1 MQLKTVGESL
11 YALRDINNVL
21 KLNDVSLSI
30 SNLTQTLSG
39 YSKEATIAALEQSTL
54 NKEQVEAIL
63 VSKGLQGEELK
74 DTADKINNA
83 IAARQQASAQR
94 EANREAMGF
103 RAGMKGLGASI
114 KSFVAMHPALV
125 AITATIGA
133 LYAVSKIYDAFTTS
147 ASERTKKLE
156 SQINKATTAYNEIT
170 SSLEKVNSQLE
181 ENKQRIDELNKIEK
195 PTYIEDEELE
205 KLKIANQYLKE
216 QKETLEKA
224 EKAKAQEIITAE
236 YNKFKTD
243 FFTNKTK
250 TYKDVQDQDSKNIRW
265 WINAASKAPIVGK
278 RIVNGVAKSS
288 EYETE
293 AELLQDSIN
302 NLKYYQKAK
311 DKIIQEGFNNDYG
324 NISIAGVS
332 LSLDPLKNTN
342 EQIEKY
348 SKEVSEYQTKILSLY
363 STIAEYDP
371 NFESE
376 EAKEVIKWLDNIDAN
391 INPDEFGKKL
401 AERISNSDTFEK
413 IGNNIYTKIQDGVYS
428 EQDLMDDANA
438 QEIINK
444 MAKQFFEAENGLTLD
459 DKDIDFLHFV
469 QNTDGVKELLE
480 SHGLTEDNIDDY
492 VKRITSYLY
501 QSLKE
506 GTGVNEQ
513 VKKSLKSFED
523 IWNSSD
529 FSDAKDKL
537 LELAKAGTISA
548 ETIKSTEDY
557 KSLINDTGLTAEQA
571 TRKIMDMLS
580 VQEKLS
586 AASSGIK
593 SLENAY
599 KEFKDENIGFVTA
612 STLESLPNVFK
623 TLKTYDFSL
632 FEQIVG
638 DPKSG
643 VDKIQQAFNDIVTAY
658 IVEQGTM
665 NGLLNASESEINSY
679 IANLKQMGITNAEE
693 VVANAQQS
701 LRETGILLAE
711 SEKEYVKYLNN
722 KEGYDVNYINS
733 NLSKNGQLISQL
745 GSAYKDDYNNWC
757 ELLKKKAEAYN
768 QFVSAINKAQ
778 YNTLSSKNISSVEH
792 AQEIVNESE
801 GKVPKDLAKSPFGFT
816 NKSLQNVVMGDA
828 AARFG
833 SGMQTISEYTS
844 AEIKA
849 AKEYLATIK
858 DYDAVFEELNL
869 DLVEANLNLNSGFN
883 YISPSS
889 SSSSSSYDSSSNSD
903 TSENFDWIERRI
915 KKLIDAL
922 NDLKDSADDTYSTWA
937 NRSNALVNAINTTR
951 QAIDLQQQAYNRYMQ
966 QAESVGLSSV
976 YKNLVQN
983 GALDI
988 STISDENLKNAIN
1001 QYKQWYDKA
1010 QDCLETQKDLK
1021 DSLNEL
1027 NSKKFDNIQSIFNF
1041 DKEKI
1046 EHFINNLNKQIDI
1059 LQLKSLFAN
1068 ESYYNEMLNYTQKE
1082 INSLA
1087 NERTQLVNV
1096 MNSSGLSQDSE
1107 AWQNMYSTIIKIDEE
1122 MQDLNK
1128 DMVEFNNN
1136 IRNLNWEVFEYLE
1149 ESLGRITDETEYFI
1163 NLLAD
1168 KDLFDD
1174 NGNLNKY
1181 ANATVALYATAY
1193 DTYKQQAQDYFEE
1206 MRDLE
1211 RQVVAGAGKDVLEQ
1225 YNKMVKAHQDAV
1237 LAANKEKKAIL
1248 DLIEEGYKAQLNAIQ
1263 KVIDKKKEQLNMEK
1277 NLYDYQKSITEKT
1290 KNIASLEKQQVSLA
1304 DDNSEE
1310 TMAKIQQIKV
1320 QLEEAKTDLEETEY
1334 EQYLKDSQDMLD
1346 QLATDYEN
1354 WMNERLDNEDALLS
1368 EIVGEINS
1376 EGFTIKSTLKEVAK
1390 ENGTALSTSLNTV
1403 FSATSP
1409 FTATLTNSINGVKN
1423 AVAGTTTAINNLLNK
1438 VASIT
1443 GTSVSGTNAG
1453 TKSSSNTNSTPNNS
1467 SGSYGTNNNN
1477 SSSNNRNNN
1486 TGTNSNSNTN
1496 NSNGLVAGI
1505 FISKSDSYPKS
1516 KLDKE
1521 HSIVDRLKYFNFDS
1535 SFSARS
1541 QYFSKLGGSGTYRG
1555 SSSQNTWLISQMKL
1569 KGYKKGTYHVP
1580 KKDNYL
1586 IQEDG
1591 QELIYDKSEGSFVT
1605 PQSSEPT
1612 IVPLN
1617 VGDMVFPNES
1627 VKRLYELASS
1637 GNFGGFANNLT
1648 PSINPIAENMKKM
1661 SDSLQTTNNI
1671 NTSNEIYMDGDINI
1685 NLPGV
1690 TNYEQFRKELIG
1702 DDKFEKAI
1710 FTMVG
1715 NGMLGKSTIEK
1726 YKYVR

>member
-103 RAGMKGLGASI
+103 RTGMKGLGASI

-133 LYAVSKIYDAFTTS
+133 LYAASRIYDAFTTS

-156 SQINKATTAYNEIT
+156 NQINKATTAYNEIT

-181 ENKQRIDELNKIEK
+181 ENKLRIDELNKIEK

-243 FFTNKTK
+243 FYTNKTK
-250 TYKDVQDQDSKNIRW
+250 TYEDVQDQDSKNIRW
-265 WINAASKAPIVGK
+265 WINTASNVPIVGK

-293 AELLQDSIN
+293 AELLQDAIS
-302 NLKYYQKAK
+302 NLKYYQNGLNELIASGNSKITNSINGK
-311 DKIIQEGFNNDYG
+311 TYSYDK
-324 NISIAGVS
+324 
-332 LSLDPLKNTN
+332 LNT
-342 EQIEKY
+342 QIEKY
-348 SKEVSEYQTKILSLY
+348 SKEVYEYQTKILSLY

-428 EQDLMDDANA
+428 ERDLMGDANA

-459 DKDIDFLHFV
+459 DEDIDFLHFS

-480 SHGLTEDNIDDY
+480 SYGLTEDNIDDY

-557 KSLINDTGLTAEQA
+557 KSLIKDTGLTAEQA
-571 TRKIMDMLS
+571 TRKIMNLLS
-580 VQEKLS
+580 VQERLS
-586 AASSGIK
+586 AASNGIK

-599 KEFKDENIGFVTA
+599 KEFKDEDIGFVTA
-612 STLESLPNVFK
+612 ATLESLPDVFK

-643 VDKIQQAFNDIVTAY
+643 VDKIQQAFNDIATAY
-658 IVEQGTM
+658 FVEQGTM
-665 NGLLNASESEINSY
+665 NGLLEASESEVNSY

-693 VVANAQQS
+693 VVANAQKS
-701 LRETGILLAE
+701 LKENGVLLSEA
-711 SEKEYVKYLNN
+711 EKEYAKYLNN
-722 KEGYDVNYINS
+722 KEGYDVSYINS

-757 ELLKKKAEAYN
+757 ELLKKKTEAYN

-778 YNTLSSKNISSVEH
+778 YNKLSSKNIASVEH
-792 AQEIVNESE
+792 AQEIVNESK
-801 GKVPKDLAKSPFGFT
+801 GKVPKDLAKSQFGFT
-816 NKSLQNVVMGDA
+816 NKSLQNAVMGDA

-833 SGMQTISEYTS
+833 SSMQTISEYTS

-849 AKEYLATIK
+849 AKEYIETVEQ
-858 DYDAVFEELNL
+858 YNAVFDEINL
-869 DLVEANLNLNSGFN
+869 DLTEANLNLNSGFN

-889 SSSSSSYDSSSNSD
+889 SSSSSSSSDSSSNSD
-903 TSENFDWIERRI
+903 TSENFDWIERKI
-915 KKLIDAL
+915 KKLTDAL

-1001 QYKQWYDKA
+1001 QYKEWYDKA
-1010 QDCLETQKDLK
+1010 QDCLDTQRDLK
-1021 DSLNEL
+1021 NSLNEL
-1027 NSKKFDNIQSIFNF
+1027 NSKKFDNIQSIFDF
-1041 DKEKI
+1041 DKEKLG
-1046 EHFINNLNKQIDI
+1046 HSLTLLNNQIDK
-1059 LQLKSLFAN
+1059 LEMKGLFAN
-1068 ESYYNEMLNYTQKE
+1068 ESYYNQMLQYTQKE

-1087 NERTQLVNV
+1087 NERAQLASV
-1096 MNSSGLSQDSE
+1096 MSSSGLSQDSE
-1107 AWQNMYSTIIKIDEE
+1107 AWQNMYSTLLKIDEE
-1122 MQDLNK
+1122 MDDLNK
-1128 DMVEFNNN
+1128 DMIEFNNN
-1136 IRNLNWEVFEYLE
+1136 IRNLNWEIFEYLE
-1149 ESLGRITDETEYFI
+1149 DSISRITDETEYFVS
-1163 NLLAD
+1163 LFKD
-1168 KDLFDD
+1168 KKLFDD
-1174 NGNLNKY
+1174 NGNFNKY
-1181 ANATVALYATAY
+1181 ADATVALHATAF
-1193 DTYKQQAQDYFEE
+1193 DTYKQQAQDYLEE
-1206 MRDLE
+1206 MRDLQ

-1225 YNKMVKAHQDAV
+1225 YNKMVDAHQDAV
-1237 LAANKEKKAIL
+1237 LAANKEKQAIL
-1248 DLIEEGYKAQLNAIQ
+1248 DLIEDGYKAQLEAIQ

-1304 DDNSEE
+1304 DDDSEE

-1320 QLEEAKTDLEETEY
+1320 QLEEAKADLEETEY
-1334 EQYLKDSQDMLD
+1334 EQYLKDTQDMLD

-1354 WMNERLDNEDALLS
+1354 WMNDRLDNEDALLAEIVS
-1368 EIVGEINS
+1368 EISS
-1376 EGFTIKSTLKEVAK
+1376 ESSTIKATLNEVAK
-1390 ENGTALSTSLNTV
+1390 ENGTTISTSLNTV
-1403 FSATSP
+1403 FSTTSP
-1409 FTATLTNSINGVKN
+1409 FTTTLTNSINGVKN
-1423 AVAGTTTAINNLLNK
+1423 AVTGTTTAINNLLNK
-1438 VASIT
+1438 VASVT
-1443 GTSVSGTNAG
+1443 GTSVNGTNAG
-1453 TKSSSNTNSTPNNS
+1453 TRSTGTTNTTQNS
-1467 SGSYGTNNNN
+1467 SY
-1477 SSSNNRNNN
+1477 SSNN
-1486 TGTNSNSNTN
+1486 SNSSNNNTN
-1496 NSNGLVAGI
+1496 NSTNSSNSGLIAGI
-1505 FISKSDSYPKS
+1505 FISKSDNYPKS

-1535 SFSARS
+1535 SFSARG

-1555 SSSQNTWLISQMKL
+1555 SSSQNTWLINQMKL
-1569 KGYKKGTYHVP
+1569 KGYKKGTSHVP

-1591 QELIYDKSEGSFVT
+1591 QELIYDKSEGSFVI

-1648 PSINPIAENMKKM
+1648 PSINPIADNMKKM
-1661 SDSLQTTNNI
+1661 ADSLQATNNI
-1671 NTSNEIYMDGDINI
+1671 STSNEIHMDGDINI

-1702 DDKFEKAI
+1702 DNKFEKAI
-1710 FTMVG
+1710 FTMIG
-1715 NGMLGKSTIEK
+1715 NGMMGKSTIEK
-1726 YKYVR
+1726 RKYVR

>member
-125 AITATIGA
+125 AITATIA
-133 LYAVSKIYDAFTTS
+133 STYAISKLHDKLVTTIAESSKAFENQKS
-147 ASERTKKLE
+147 KLE
-156 SQINKATTAYNEIT
+156 SYRSELESVSSKLKENKEKLEELNNLKINGEIT
-170 SSLEKVNSQLE
+170 TEQ
-181 ENKQRIDELNKIEK
+181 
-195 PTYIEDEELE
+195 
-205 KLKIANQYLKE
+205 LKE
-216 QKETLEKA
+216 LAVLKDQ
-224 EKAKAQEIITAE
+224 TAE
-236 YNKFKTD
+236 YNAQYELILSKTQAQEAATQKAAAALLKLRQEIEELQND
-243 FFTNKTK
+243 SQFNFFDKLFSVTSFNPNAGGALTKGLQWLTSGGGKHKNKVSNFFGDVNDWTSGKTLYEMVTGTSFDDVNNYKKTTDYLEQYKETQKELNSLYRSFDSNNVDNTK
-250 TYKDVQDQDSKNIRW
+250 TYNSIISAKEKLGELAPKLQEKYNENLSILELYKSDSRSQEIFKDVIKQLEDENNQIIFALNSFEVNESNLEDVKSYVISKVKDQLESSGSRIMIGDILDTEEKWRQ
-265 WINAASKAPIVGK
+265 AA
-278 RIVNGVAKSS
+278 
-288 EYETE
+288 
-293 AELLQDSIN
+293 QMF
-302 NLKYYQKAK
+302 K
-311 DKIIQEGFNNDYG
+311 DGLVFN
-324 NISIAGVS
+324 
-332 LSLDPLKNTN
+332 NTN
-342 EQIEKY
+342 EFTN
-348 SKEVSEYQTKILSLY
+348 SLNEY
-363 STIAEYDP
+363 IAA
-371 NFESE
+371 
-376 EAKEVIKWLDNIDAN
+376 AKEKVV
-391 INPDEFGKKL
+391 
-401 AERISNSDTFEK
+401 STS
-413 IGNNIYTKIQDGVYS
+413 QS
-428 EQDLMDDANA
+428 
-438 QEIINK
+438 
-444 MAKQFFEAENGLTLD
+444 
-459 DKDIDFLHFV
+459 
-469 QNTDGVKELLE
+469 VK
-480 SHGLTEDNIDDY
+480 
-492 VKRITSYLY
+492 
-501 QSLKE
+501 
-506 GTGVNEQ
+506 
-513 VKKSLKSFED
+513 KSFED

-889 SSSSSSYDSSSNSD
+889 SSSSSSDSSSNSD

-1059 LQLKSLFAN
+1059 LQLKGLFAN

-1569 KGYKKGTYHVP
+1569 KGYKKGTSHVP

-1671 NTSNEIYMDGDINI
+1671 NTSNEIHMDGDINI

>member
-643 VDKIQQAFNDIVTAY
+643 VDKIQQAFNDIATAY
-658 IVEQGTM
+658 FVEQGTM
-665 NGLLNASESEINSY
+665 NGLLEASESEVNSY

-693 VVANAQQS
+693 VVANAQKS
-701 LRETGILLAE
+701 LKENGVLLSEA
-711 SEKEYVKYLNN
+711 EKEYAKYLNN
-722 KEGYDVNYINS
+722 KEGYDVSYINS

-757 ELLKKKAEAYN
+757 ELLKKKTEAYN

-778 YNTLSSKNISSVEH
+778 YNKLSSKNIASVEH
-792 AQEIVNESE
+792 AQEIVNESK
-801 GKVPKDLAKSPFGFT
+801 GKVPKDLAKSQFGFT

-889 SSSSSSYDSSSNSD
+889 SSSSSSDSSSNSD
-903 TSENFDWIERRI
+903 TSEDFDWIERKI
-915 KKLIDAL
+915 KNLTDAL

-976 YKNLVQN
+976 YKNLIKN

-988 STISDENLKNAIN
+988 STITDDDLKNAIN
-1001 QYKQWYDKA
+1001 QYKEWYDKA
-1010 QDCLETQKDLK
+1010 QDCLDTQKDLK

-1027 NSKKFDNIQSIFNF
+1027 NSKKFDNIESIFNF

-1046 EHFINNLNKQIDI
+1046 EHSLTLLDNQIDR
-1059 LQLKSLFAN
+1059 LEMKGLFAN
-1068 ESYYNEMLNYTQKE
+1068 ESYYNQMLQYTQKE

-1087 NERTQLVNV
+1087 NERAQLASV
-1096 MNSSGLSQDSE
+1096 MSSSGLSQDSE
-1107 AWQNMYSTIIKIDEE
+1107 AWQNMYSTLLKIDEE
-1122 MQDLNK
+1122 MDDLNK
-1128 DMVEFNNN
+1128 DMIEFNNN
-1136 IRNLNWEVFEYLE
+1136 IRNLNWEIFEYLE
-1149 ESLGRITDETEYFI
+1149 DSISRITSETEYFVS
-1163 NLLAD
+1163 LLED
-1168 KDLFDD
+1168 KKLFDD

-1290 KNIASLEKQQVSLA
+1290 KNIASLEKQQVSLT

-1569 KGYKKGTYHVP
+1569 KGYKKGTSHVP

-1671 NTSNEIYMDGDINI
+1671 NTSNEIHMDGDINI

-1690 TNYEQFRKELIG
+1690 TNYEQFRKELFRDSNFKRGICTLIG
-1702 DDKFEKAI
+1702 NE
-1710 FTMVG
+1710 M
-1715 NGMLGKSTIEK
+1715 MGKNSLE
-1726 YKYVR
+1726 VRNYSR